1 MNLNLVAVQVVEK
14 LLEFHGAFEFI
25 HEQDRLPTVEVKT
38 TGFIVGQQIYIFFPV
53 LLAQFGVGVGFSCTA
68 FPHMPDH
75 AYVPFGWGLLPSQG
89 EKLCPYIA
97 LITAVGEGEA
107 VQNLGRGQALI

>member
-38 TGFIVGQQIYIFFPV
+38 TGFIVGQQIYIFFTV
-53 LLAQFGVGVGFSCTA
+53 LLAQFGVGVGFSPYRFSPTCQITLT
-68 FPHMPDH
+68 FRL
-75 AYVPFGWGLLPSQG
+75 GWGFSLFPRRA
-89 EKLCPYIA
+89 EKTFA
-97 LITAVGEGEA
+97 LIS
-107 VQNLGRGQALI
+107 RS